1 MKLTPSNYFTTKA
14 NQEFWS
20 VSMFKAFRDCPA
32 AGMAMLKG
40 EYERP
45 MTTALLQGSYVDAH
59 FSGTLDGFLEEHP
72 EVLNKRTG
80 ELKADYQKARAA
92 IARAESDPYM
102 MECLS
107 GKPQQI
113 LTGEVFGEPWKC
125 KVDFLHED
133 KIVDLKYMKDMKP
146 IYKDGEYKPFV
157 IAYGYDIQGFIYQ
170 KIVEQ
175 VTGKRLP
182 FYLAVI
188 TKEDPSDIRVI
199 EIPQELLDFELDRF
213 KKNVQF
219 FDGIKKGVFS
229 PERCEHCDY
238 CKSTKVL
245 KAPKRLEELDFE

>member
-1 MKLTPSNYFTTKA
+1 MKLTSSNYFTGEA
-14 NQEFWS
+14 NNQFWS

-45 MTTALLQGSYVDAH
+45 TTTALLQGSYVDAH
-59 FSGTLDGFLEEHP
+59 FSGTLNEFLDAHP

-113 LTGEVFGEPWKC
+113 LTAEVFGEPWKC

-199 EIPQELLDFELDRF
+199 EIPQEILNGAGGL
-213 KKNVQF
+213 VQHWIQIF
-219 FDGIKKGVFS
+219 AAIKRGEV
-229 PERCEHCDY
+229 EADRCEQCAY
-238 CKSTKVL
+238 CRATRKLTGPTSYY
-245 KAPKRLEELDFE
+245 DIFE